1 MNEIFIIGGV
11 VLALILF
18 LMGYGIG
25 GNSIKKKV
33 LSGELDIIGG
43 ETGEKMRQLQHENFK
58 HVERWGKVGKL
69 VHSFGMIPETDM
81 LGQKLSRA
89 ITEEVM
95 VNFGAVLLKT
105 DDDKFAAI
113 ATEGMHAVS
122 QEMLDLPVND
132 PLVRYMSTFPEAVII
147 SSKDR
152 QFKPFRRLRER
163 VEEVLLMPLRVG
175 EDVVGI
181 LWAGRIEGSDKFS
194 DGQKAVLTFFGNSLG
209 YLFRNRELVEEAKE
223 RALKIV
229 TSLVKAL
236 EQKDEH
242 TKGHSE
248 HVAAYAEVFARFL
261 GMEKRAVE
269 VVKRAALLHDIGKIG
284 IPEKI
289 LSKPDKLSLEE
300 FEIMK
305 SHPVFGAE
313 LLKTLGF
320 LKEELLL
327 ILHHHEKYD
336 GTGYPYGLSDERIP
350 KGAVIISLAD
360 VFDALTSDQPFRK
373 AYSIEEA
380 LEIMAKMENK
390 HFEASMLASFLEFI
404 KGRLKEQHQIAG

>member
-1 MNEIFIIGGV
+1 MINVFIIIGGL
-11 VLALILF
+11 VLAIITF
-18 LMGYGIG
+18 FMGFGIG
-25 GNSIKKKV
+25 GNSIKKRV
-33 LSGELDIIGG
+33 LSGELDLIGG
-43 ETGEKMRQLQHENFK
+43 ETGEKMRQLQHENSK
-58 HVERWGKVGKL
+58 HVDRWNNVGKL
-69 VHSFGMIPETDM
+69 VHSFGMIPENEM

-89 ITEEVM
+89 ITDEVM
-95 VNFGAVLLKT
+95 VDYGAVLLKT
-105 DDDKFAAI
+105 EDDKFRAI
-113 ATEGMHAVS
+113 ASEGLHMVS
-122 QEMLDLPVND
+122 QEMLEFPVDD
-132 PLVRYMSTFPEAVII
+132 PLIRYMSTFPEAVTVN
-147 SSKDR
+147 SKDR

-163 VEEVLLMPLRVG
+163 VEEVIIMSMRVG
-175 EDVVGI
+175 EEVVGI
-181 LWAGRIEGSDKFS
+181 LWAGRAEGTKKFTE
-194 DGQKAVLTFFGNSLG
+194 GQKAVHTFFGNSLG

-248 HVAAYAEVFARFL
+248 HVAAYSEVFARFL
-261 GMEKRAVE
+261 GMDKKAVE
-269 VVKRAALLHDIGKIG
+269 TIKRAALLHDIGKIG

-289 LSKPDKLSLEE
+289 LSKPDKLTSEE

-350 KGAVIISLAD
+350 RGAVIISLAD

-373 AYSIEEA
+373 AYTIEEA
-380 LEIMAKMENK
+380 LEIMEKMENK
-390 HFEASMLASFLEFI
+390 HFESSMLHSFLEFI
-404 KGRLKEQHQIAG
+404 RGRLKEQQVV